1 MADFNFSDVASKVQ
15 PPPQMS
21 LADMV
26 NLARGAQAYQQA
38 QQTNP
43 LALRQQLAETEF
55 SEQQKPLLL
64 RKSGAEAN
72 LAESTLQP
80 KIEQAKAESGR
91 ALTQLNSEQIDN
103 LRKQIANHSRNL
115 LGLLNTKEPVT
126 PKLLKDFTL
135 DALKNT
141 DASAET
147 IAQELKYL
155 PKSGSDKELRAFIA
169 KHATD
174 ALSAEGQLDKLFPST
189 QFVQTG
195 AYVTPV
201 TGGNPE
207 LAHQLPGSVG
217 GVSIEAQLPPTTE
230 IIDPITGQKKLLG
243 TASQRSVNTP
253 LVTGLGTAQQ
263 TAQSGLGETVK
274 EDWSTTYKDAQNA
287 PTRIG
292 IFQNIKK
299 LTPES
304 FTGPTAERRQA
315 IASFAQVLGIPLATL
330 ESASTDELVKNTKLL
345 QLAGGN
351 TDAARALAEFANPN
365 TKMTKEGINRVTD
378 QLIGMEKMKIAK
390 SNFVQ
395 PFAGNAQEYSKKA
408 DQFNQI
414 ADPRLFQEM
423 KPEDVAKLRKSM
435 SPAEQA
441 DLSKKIKLA
450 KELGVL

>member
-38 QQTNP
+38 QQVNP
-43 LALRQQLAETEF
+43 LALRQQQAETEF

-64 RKSGAEAN
+64 RKSGVEAN

-80 KIEQAKAESGR
+80 KIEQAKAESAR
-91 ALTQLNSEQIDN
+91 SLTQLNSEQIDN

>member
-1 MADFNFSDVASKVQ
+1 MADFSFSDVASKVQ

-43 LALRQQLAETEF
+43 LAVRKQEAETKLAEE
-55 SEQQKPLLL
+55 
-64 RKSGAEAN
+64 
-72 LAESTLQP
+72 TLNP
-80 KIEQAKAESGR
+80 NIEKAKAESNR
-91 ALTQLNSEQIDN
+91 ALTQLNSEQVKN
-103 LRKQIANHSRNL
+103 LREQLSNHSRNL
-115 LGLLNTKEPVT
+115 LGLLHSDEPIT

-155 PKSGSDKELRAFIA
+155 PKIGNDKELRAFIS

-174 ALSAEGQLDKLFPST
+174 ALSAEAQLNKLFPES

-195 AYVTPV
+195 TTITPV
-201 TGGNPE
+201 IGGNPM
-207 LAHQLPGSVG
+207 LSMQKPGTISG
-217 GVSIEAQLPPTTE
+217 TSIETQLPPSTE
-230 IIDPITGQKKLLG
+230 IVDPFTGEKKLLG
-243 TASQRSVNTP
+243 TASQRVANTP

-263 TAQSGLGETVK
+263 QAQTGIGETIK
-274 EDWSTTYKDAQNA
+274 NDWATTYEDAKNA

-315 IASFAQVLGIPLATL
+315 IASFAQVLGFDLATL
-330 ESASTDELVKNTKLL
+330 ESASTDELMKNTKLL

-351 TDAARALAEFANPN
+351 TDAARSLAEFANPN

-378 QLIGMEKMKIAK
+378 QLIGMEKMKVAK

-395 PFAGNAQEYSKKA
+395 PFVGNAQEYQKKA
-408 DQFNQI
+408 AQFNQI

-423 KPEDVAKLRKSM
+423 KPEDVVKLRKSM

-441 DLSKKIKLA
+441 DLSRKIKLA